1 MTNGTGYTEAEKAKK
16 ISALLDL
23 CISSDN
29 VVTCTT
35 PFRNLIQK
43 YGNSRVLVVG
53 NSQTLRLASGYGFT
67 NCVDLQQYIAPRP
80 QLMPDLPVQDVR
92 GESDS
97 GQKVRAI
104 LVFQE
109 PDNWQA
115 ALQVMC
121 DVLGSDGEPC
131 EELGGHASSKQVVD
145 LFFSNPDFSY
155 ATSHSGKYHQGRPLG
170 VDGERSSFRS

>member
-16 ISALLDL
+16 ISALVGLRV
-23 CISSDN
+23 SSDN

-35 PFRNLIQK
+35 PFRNLVQK
-43 YGNSRVLVVG
+43 YGNDRILVVG
-53 NSQTLRLASGYGFT
+53 NSETLRIASGYGFT

-80 QLMPDLPVQDVR
+80 QLMPDLHVQDA
-92 GESDS
+92 S
-97 GQKVRAI
+97 GGPASSEKVRAI

-121 DVLGSDGEPC
+121 DLLGSDGEPC

-155 ATSHSGKYHQGRPLG
+155 PTSHSGK
-170 VDGERSSFRS
+170 